1 MPQPLIDM
9 TGKRIGRLTVI
20 SYSGPPGLWNVRCDC
35 GTEKII
41 RGSSLRSGTKSCGCL
56 DLETVILRNYKH
68 GASIR
73 QYVTPEYRVWAG
85 MIRRCYRKTSKDYSY
100 YGGRGISVCE
110 RWESFVA
117 FLEDMGECPPG
128 MSLDRYPNNDGNY
141 EPENCRWSTPK
152 QQLTIAEITAC
163 LNLAGSVARLPNGP
177 IASVL

>member
-100 YGGRGISVCE
+100 YGGRGISVCDKWRTDFAE
-110 RWESFVA
+110 
-117 FLEDMGECPPG
+117 FLADVGARP
-128 MSLDRYPNNDGNY
+128 SNIHSIDRIDNNGNY
-141 EPENCRWSTPK
+141 EPGNCRWATKSEQMINRRPWKKGLETDH
-152 QQLTIAEITAC
+152 
-163 LNLAGSVARLPNGP
+163 G
-177 IASVL
+177 